1 MAAIDAVLG
10 LKPSKPFPGSS
21 FVVEALGYLVAS
33 FGAPKALAADA
44 RPQEVEF
51 QAGLLATLGYDAEAA
66 TSDRAALAEAIA
78 SPDFE
83 VALIDFSLAA
93 PVSGQLLE
101 QFRRDNRTARL
112 PIGIVASSDD
122 LESAERLARRT
133 PLTAVVVRTRDPG
146 GLRFQIDLLLEKLGR
161 SAVSSEERRSQAAQA
176 VAWLREMSKAPRGLY
191 NLRGIEPSLASAVWD
206 PELGPQATEILA
218 TLGTASSQRVLV
230 DLASFV
236 AQPLELR
243 QAAAKAFAVSV
254 ADFGA
259 LLTSGEIHQQ
269 YDRYNRSE
277 TQDQATQKV
286 LASILDVVEARAVAD
301 QAD

>member
-1 MAAIDAVLG
+1 
-10 LKPSKPFPGSS
+10 
-21 FVVEALGYLVAS
+21 
-33 FGAPKALAADA
+33 
-44 RPQEVEF
+44 
-51 QAGLLATLGYDAEAA
+51 
-66 TSDRAALAEAIA
+66 
-78 SPDFE
+78 
-83 VALIDFSLAA
+83 
-93 PVSGQLLE
+93 
-101 QFRRDNRTARL
+101 
-112 PIGIVASSDD
+112 
-122 LESAERLARRT
+122 
-133 PLTAVVVRTRDPG
+133 
-146 GLRFQIDLLLEKLGR
+146 LRFQIDLLLEKLGR

-176 VAWLREMSKAPRGLY
+176 VAWLTEMSKAPRGLY
-191 NLRGIEPSLASAVWD
+191 NLRGIESSLANAVWD
-206 PELGPQATEILA
+206 PELGPQAAEILA

-243 QAAAKAFAVSV
+243 QAAAKAFAASV